1 MDVKNRVVLIAG
13 AATDAGTAISVRLAK
28 NGATVIL
35 ADSESGAIAALE
47 EKILAVGG
55 KAKAWAVNMTNEP
68 VVNTAVQAIVEE
80 FGTIDILVNCM
91 DKQEKNS
98 IAETDMDHWRS
109 LVGGN
114 LTAVFLFCK
123 AVIPIMKQKKY
134 GRIVNLNDFDYLGM
148 PGRSSY
154 CAVKAGI
161 FGLTRALALELA
173 ALGITV
179 NSVVKGEIRE
189 SGIDLT
195 EEQLA
200 AAEKRMPVGRLGSVD
215 DIAYAVSHFASSS
228 SKYIT
233 GQTLFVCGGKSLYA
247 SMSV

>member
-1 MDVKNRVVLIAG
+1 MDVKNRVVIIAG
-13 AATDAGTAISVRLAK
+13 AATDAGTAISFRLAK
-28 NGATVIL
+28 SGATVIL
-35 ADSESGAIAALE
+35 ADSESGAVAALE
-47 EKILAVGG
+47 KKIIAAGD

-68 VVNTAVQAIVEE
+68 AVSAGVQAIVEE
-80 FGTIDILVNCM
+80 FGTIDVLVNCM
-91 DKQEKNS
+91 DKPEKKS
-98 IAETDMDHWRS
+98 VSETDMDSWRS
-109 LVGGN
+109 LIEGN
-114 LTAVFLFCK
+114 LTDVFLFSK

-173 ALGITV
+173 AQGITV
-179 NSVVKGEIRE
+179 NSVVKGEIRK
-189 SGIDLT
+189 SGFDLS

-215 DIAYAVSHFASSS
+215 DIAFAVSHFASSS

>member
-1 MDVKNRVVLIAG
+1 MNVKDRVVLVAG
-13 AATDAGTAISVRLAK
+13 AATDSGAAISLRLAK
-28 NGATVIL
+28 GGATVIL
-35 ADSESGAIAALE
+35 ADSDKEAIALLE
-47 EKILAVGG
+47 KKIAAGG
-55 KAKAWAVNMTNEP
+55 DKAKAWKVNMSNEADVNMT
-68 VVNTAVQAIVEE
+68 VQAIAAE
-80 FGTIDILVNCM
+80 FGSIDVLINCM
-91 DKQEKNS
+91 DKPERQS
-98 IAETDMDHWRS
+98 VSETDMDRWRS
-109 LVGGN
+109 LIDAN
-114 LTAVFLFCK
+114 LTAVFLFAK
-123 AVIPIMKQKKY
+123 AVIPIMKEKKY

-154 CAVKAGI
+154 SAVKAGI

-173 ALGITV
+173 AEGITV
-179 NSVVKGEIRE
+179 NAVVKGEIKAA
-189 SGIDLT
+189 GVDLS

-200 AAEKRMPVGRLGSVD
+200 AAEKRMPVGRIGTAD

>member
-13 AATDAGTAISVRLAK
+13 AATDAGTAISLRLAAS
-28 NGATVIL
+28 GATVIL
-35 ADSESGAIAALE
+35 ADSENGPVDALE
-47 EKILAVGG
+47 KKILAVGG
-55 KAKAWAVNMTNEP
+55 KAKAQAVNMTDEP
-68 VVNTAVQAIVEE
+68 AVSAAVQGIADE
-80 FGTIDILVNCM
+80 FGTIDVLVNCM
-91 DKQEKNS
+91 DKPEKKS
-98 IAETDMDHWRS
+98 VSETDMDSWRS
-109 LVGGN
+109 LIEGN
-114 LTAVFLFCK
+114 FTAVFLFSK
-123 AVIPIMKQKKY
+123 AVIPIMKKKKY

-154 CAVKAGI
+154 SAVKAGI

-173 ALGITV
+173 AQGITV

-189 SGIDLT
+189 SGVDLT